1 MGREGIRVFWEDHM
15 ILREYGGRGGGGV
28 SRQQSIKGVI

>member
-15 ILREYGGRGGGGV
+15 ILREYGGRGGESVANRVLRG
-28 SRQQSIKGVI
+28 

>member
-15 ILREYGGRGGGGV
+15 ILREYGGRGGGKSVANRVLRG
-28 SRQQSIKGVI
+28 

>member
-15 ILREYGGRGGGGV
+15 ILREYGGRGWGGESVANRVLRG
-28 SRQQSIKGVI
+28 

>member
-15 ILREYGGRGGGGV
+15 ILREYGGRGGEV

>member
-15 ILREYGGRGGGGV
+15 ILREYGGRGGGG
-28 SRQQSIKGVI
+28 SQSPTEY